1 MFQLKS
7 VSEMRNEELMSF
19 KLKWSFHI
27 IRIKLKYDSH
37 SYFSGQKKSRLSHRL
52 DSRDHLY
59 SFELLNVK
67 HESNQKT
74 WMWQN
79 WQSHQYRQVRWN
91 PCDLNLMRWR
101 ERPVYHSGRRGGA
114 RCNVLC
120 FTARGVCL
128 VFRSHLCLI
137 SPAVQHQPPPTWDG
151 HTTCHP
157 HMRHGAWGEG
167 STCGI
172 SPVTRIQIE
181 SMNGCSRELSRALVS
196 ALTRVVTN
204 CRVTGCWERDS
215 VTYNLWCG
223 QRAGHSAVTQTRQVW
238 SFNLLYSDSK
248 H

>member
-67 HESNQKT
+67 HESNQQT

-137 SPAVQHQPPPTWDG
+137 SPAVQHQPPPTCDG

-172 SPVTRIQIE
+172 SPVTRIQIYNQW
-181 SMNGCSRELSRALVS
+181 MVV
-196 ALTRVVTN
+196 TRVVT
-204 CRVTGCWERDS
+204 CSRDG
-215 VTYNLWCG
+215 VLRAW
-223 QRAGHSAVTQTRQVW
+223 QRDV
-238 SFNLLYSDSK
+238 
-248 H
+248 